1 MRDGQKT
8 SAEFMVVAF
17 FIMIG
22 MIVLMFV
29 GLSMAD

>member
-17 FIMIG
+17 FVMIG
-22 MIVLMFV
+22 FLAF
-29 GLSMAD
+29 MAFAFSQMD